1 MFRRSFIHC
10 KLNSITS
17 SVTFLVLNLLVA
29 IYEIFE
35 DVLKAHIGAREKSKE
50 AHEEDE
56 KVFHHSTPVKCKTLV
71 IDCLSIIF
79 VRNLPGAVVPLGH
92 RVYDRRRHQSQS

>member
-56 KVFHHSTPVKCKTLV
+56 KVLHHSTPVKCKTLV
-71 IDCLSIIF
+71 RLMSTIF